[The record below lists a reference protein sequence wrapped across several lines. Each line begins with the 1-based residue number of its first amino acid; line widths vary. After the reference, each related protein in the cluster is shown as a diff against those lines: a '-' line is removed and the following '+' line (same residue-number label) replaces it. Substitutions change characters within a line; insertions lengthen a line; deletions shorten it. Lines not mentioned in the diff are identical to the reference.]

1 MFLTG
6 LVLWRSDHSKRAE
19 LRSVASDLFLE
30 NEGEGPAR
38 PVTVCHITMQ
48 ASRTKHPLREAGNE
62 ADRSGQGAESAR
74 ANAEMRNPDPSRR
87 CLGPLS
93 FASFAPSREQCLL
106 NSLQCNTQGQVASLT
121 LVGVA
126 GFAFGVG

>member
-6 LVLWRSDHSKRAE
+6 LVLWRSDDSKRAE

-48 ASRTKHPLREAGNE
+48 ASRTKHPLRGAGNKWGWH
-62 ADRSGQGAESAR
+62 RSGTQRSWSKGCSGKRGDEEPRPKQRLLRPAVLRELR
-74 ANAEMRNPDPSRR
+74 ACA
-87 CLGPLS
+87 
-93 FASFAPSREQCLL
+93 
-106 NSLQCNTQGQVASLT
+106 
-121 LVGVA
+121 
-126 GFAFGVG
+126 